1 MSLARPARCLF
12 CSSPSAPLTSI
23 PRRQLHQSAVQYAG
37 QRPGKTLSFQRKSKK
52 GEPLPPKKVTLW
64 PRMFKPYSEAE
75 KKRLA
80 EEYTP
85 EQIAAIEAGEKSI
98 EAGDLADQFEQK
110 DSSWSFRYLDDF
122 STVEPVVDH
131 HIRRPMTKSVPIPRM
146 KTEEELMNE
155 VAEYLENMSE
165 HDAEHNPEKVFDFM
179 DKMDIAK
186 DPVDEASSLVPDIT
200 QPYETVDN
208 IGGGP
213 NLQLRREDMK
223 RLSQNPNILEAEDP
237 DFQLDYEKVSRA
249 TGWPVDMLKG
259 LMVKSLVQRMVVNQ
273 TRLGKIRSA
282 SVLAVAGNGRGLLG
296 IGEGK
301 SREFGEALV
310 QAQARAIRNMQPV
323 LRYEERTIY
332 GDVRGKVGAT
342 ELILMH
348 RPPGFGLRCQ
358 SHIWEMCRAA
368 GIRDL
373 AARVTR
379 ARNPM
384 NTVKAAYEALLRQ
397 KDPEDIARA
406 RGRKLVD
413 VRKVYYAG
421 AQ

>member
-12 CSSPSAPLTSI
+12 CSLSPGPLTSI
-23 PRRQLHQSAVQYAG
+23 PRRQFHQSLSQYAREEKDG
-37 QRPGKTLSFQRKSKK
+37 VKNPSSVKPARKLRPRL
-52 GEPLPPKKVTLW
+52 
-64 PRMFKPYSEAE
+64 FKPYSEEE
-75 KKRLA
+75 KKRLG

-85 EQIAAIEAGEKSI
+85 DQIAAIEAAEGEGGINPK
-98 EAGDLADQFEQK
+98 DLAKQFQQRDDPWAFK
-110 DSSWSFRYLDDF
+110 YLDDF

-146 KTEEELMNE
+146 KSEQELMME
-155 VAEYLENMSE
+155 VANYLEQMSE
-165 HDAEHNPEKVFDFM
+165 EDAEKRPDKIFEFM
-179 DKMDIAK
+179 DEMSLVK
-186 DPVDEASSLVPDIT
+186 DPVDESSSLVPDIT
-200 QPYETVDN
+200 QPYETIDN

-213 NLQLRREDMK
+213 NLQLRKEDLK
-223 RLSQNPNILEAEDP
+223 RQAQDPNILEAEDP
-237 DFQLDYEKVSRA
+237 EIQLDYEKVSRA
-249 TGWPVDMLKG
+249 TGWPVRTLKG
-259 LMVKSLVQRMVVNQ
+259 LQVKALVQRMVANQ
-273 TRLGKIRSA
+273 TRLGKIRQTSIL
-282 SVLAVAGNGRGLLG
+282 SVAGNGKGLLG

-301 SREFGEALV
+301 SRDFGEALM
-310 QAQARAIRNMQPV
+310 QAHARAIRNMRPI
-323 LRYEERTIY
+323 LRYEDRTIY

-342 ELILMH
+342 ELKLMH

-358 SHIWEMCRAA
+358 QSIWEMCRAA

-379 ARNPM
+379 SRNKM
-384 NTVKAAYEALLRQ
+384 NTVKATYEALMSQ

-413 VRKVYYAG
+413 VRRVYYAG

>member
-12 CSSPSAPLTSI
+12 CSLPRAPLTSI
-23 PRRQLHQSAVQYAG
+23 PRRQFHQSLSQYAKD
-37 QRPGKTLSFQRKSKK
+37 GKNDEKKIEKNPYSVKPPRRLKPKMFQ
-52 GEPLPPKKVTLW
+52 
-64 PRMFKPYSEAE
+64 PYSEEA

-98 EAGDLADQFEQK
+98 SPEDMAHQFVQR
-110 DSSWSFRYLDDF
+110 DDPWALRYLDDF
-122 STVEPVVDH
+122 STIEPVVDH

-146 KTEEELMNE
+146 KTEQELMTE
-155 VAEYLENMSE
+155 VANYLEQMTE
-165 HDAEHNPEKVFDFM
+165 EDAENKPEKIFEFM
-179 DKMDIAK
+179 DEMSLVK
-186 DPVDEASSLVPDIT
+186 DPVDESSSLVPDIT
-200 QPYETVDN
+200 QPYETIDN

-213 NLQLRREDMK
+213 NLQLRKEDLK
-223 RLSQNPNILEAEDP
+223 RQAQDPNILEAEDP
-237 DFQLDYEKVSRA
+237 EIQLDYEKVSRA
-249 TGWPVDMLKG
+249 TGWPVRTLKG
-259 LMVKSLVQRMVVNQ
+259 LQVKALVKRMVANQ
-273 TRLGKIRSA
+273 TRLGKIRQTSIL
-282 SVLAVAGNGRGLLG
+282 SVAGNGKGLLG

-301 SREFGEALV
+301 SRDFGEALM
-310 QAQARAIRNMQPV
+310 QAHARAIRNMRPI
-323 LRYEERTIY
+323 LRYEDRTIY

-342 ELILMH
+342 ELQLMH

-358 SHIWEMCRAA
+358 QSIWEMCRAA

-379 ARNPM
+379 SRNKM
-384 NTVKAAYEALLRQ
+384 NTVKATYEALMSQ

-413 VRKVYYAG
+413 VRRVYYAG